1 MKRLG
6 FFILLVLVLAL
17 TLALAGCGGKP
28 VPTAPPAPA
37 PKAETPVLDFLAAN
51 EQGASATLD
60 DPEFGKGVRVLVEGR
75 FQSASGE
82 ECKRATL
89 MAENREAEVVV
100 VCRRPDG
107 SWHLMPRIWGQSVS
121 Q

>member
-6 FFILLVLVLAL
+6 LCLILAL
-17 TLALAGCGGKP
+17 SLGGCGGSTP
-28 VPTAPPAPA
+28 PAAQPPAPRPEA
-37 PKAETPVLDFLAAN
+37 PVLDFLAAN

-60 DPEFGKGVRVLVEGR
+60 DPEFGKGVRVLVESR
-75 FQSASGE
+75 FQSATGE

-89 MAENREAEVVV
+89 MAENREAEVVI

-107 SWHLMPRIWGQSVS
+107 SWRLVPRIWGQSVS